1 MLDKADLDKLAEK
14 YFSPP
19 HFIMVRTD
27 DSAPI
32 HLVKGGSE
40 DVRKLSNMHSDINML
55 IVELRKLLELEG

>member
-19 HFIMVRTD
+19 HFLMVRTD
-27 DSAPI
+27 DSGPI
-32 HLVKGGSE
+32 HLVKGGAQ

-55 IVELRKLLELEG
+55 ILELRRLLELLG